1 LAFAWVFLLQGIFC
15 DANQNDRR
23 LVKKQKKDKK
33 ARAYIGI
40 DIGGTKS
47 LFALLDA
54 KFEIVAVAKFRT
66 QPDKGGVRAFDK
78 QMRDAVRGL
87 LAEAE
92 RRQLKVKIVGVGCAG
107 DIDMKAGI
115 VRSSPNLT
123 FLEGFAFRARLEK
136 LTGARVF
143 VGHDVQTGLYGEHR
157 LGAAKKGRYVLG
169 VWIGTGVGGALI
181 LDGRLYLGANG
192 LAGDIG
198 NYLLHSV
205 DVSQESPR
213 KEVLDNVASRTA
225 IAGDAAA
232 LAAKRA
238 APELRKSAGTDVR
251 EIRAGDLADAI
262 RKGDKAVEKLVRSR
276 ANVVGAALSNLVDFL
291 NPDTIVLGG
300 GLVYALP
307 QLMRRE
313 IARSIEAHATPK
325 AGKAVKVVV
334 AKLRDHSGTV
344 GAAKLAVDMFSD
356 APPID
361 LAHL

>member
-1 LAFAWVFLLQGIFC
+1 
-15 DANQNDRR
+15 
-23 LVKKQKKDKK
+23 VKKTRKP
-33 ARAYIGI
+33 RAYIGI

-47 LFALLDA
+47 LFALLDSS
-54 KFEIVAVAKFRT
+54 FEILAEEKFRSHAE
-66 QPDKGGVRAFDK
+66 KGGVKAFEK
-78 QMRDAVRGL
+78 QMRDAVRAL
-87 LAEAE
+87 MAEAA
-92 RRQLKVKIVGVGCAG
+92 RRGLKVKVVGVGCAG

-123 FLEGFAFRARLEK
+123 FLRGYAFRAKLGR

-143 VGHDVQTGLYGEHR
+143 VGHDVQTGLYGEHK
-157 LGAAKKGRYVLG
+157 LGAAKKGRHVMG

-181 LDGRLYLGANG
+181 IDRHLYLGATG
-192 LAGDIG
+192 IAGDIG
-198 NYLLHSV
+198 NYLLHAV
-205 DVSQESPR
+205 DVSQDSPR

-232 LAAKRA
+232 LAAKHD

-251 EIRAGDLADAI
+251 EIKAGDLADAI

-313 IARSIEAHATPK
+313 IARSIDAHATPK
-325 AGKAVKVVV
+325 AARAAKVVV
-334 AKLRDHSGTV
+334 AKLRDHAGTV
-344 GAAKLAVDMFSD
+344 GAAKLALDMFSD
-356 APPID
+356 DPPID
-361 LAHL
+361 LEHL